1 MSQITKRA
9 LASALKELLEHKP
22 LNKITIADITE
33 QCGVNRQ
40 TFYYHFQDIYA
51 LLEWIYTTDA
61 QRLLEGK
68 RDGDTWQQGFLQV
81 LEYIRD
87 NRALVRNTYH
97 SVSRELLEGYLYRVT
112 YQLMRD
118 VVEERAAGTQV
129 PEEDR
134 AFLAHFYKYAFVGL
148 VLDWIRTG
156 MKGEPAEL
164 ARRVELVVDL
174 QSRIMDG
181 YNEQRLGTCM
191 EVLCEGFD
199 HNEGCY
205 VGRTYADSVDIDG
218 RVLFTAAGLIPA
230 GEFVWVRITGVSD
243 GDLTGEIEE

>member
-81 LEYIRD
+81 LKYIRD

-148 VLDWIRTG
+148 TVEWMQGG
-156 MKGEPAEL
+156 MKEEPARLVSRVNTVMEGNIAAAL
-164 ARRVELVVDL
+164 ERMARRTE
-174 QSRIMDG
+174 
-181 YNEQRLGTCM
+181 
-191 EVLCEGFD
+191 
-199 HNEGCY
+199 
-205 VGRTYADSVDIDG
+205 
-218 RVLFTAAGLIPA
+218 P
-230 GEFVWVRITGVSD
+230 
-243 GDLTGEIEE
+243 

>member
-1 MSQITKRA
+1 MANFTKQA
-9 LASALKELLEHKP
+9 IKASFMKLLNQKP
-22 LNKITIADITE
+22 LSKISVRDIVE
-33 QCGVNRQ
+33 DCGINRNS
-40 TFYYHFQDIYA
+40 FYYHFQDIYA

-81 LEYIRD
+81 LKYIRD

-148 VLDWIRTG
+148 TVEWMQGG
-156 MKGEPAEL
+156 MKEEPARLVSRVNTVMEGNIAAAL
-164 ARRVELVVDL
+164 GRMARRKE
-174 QSRIMDG
+174 
-181 YNEQRLGTCM
+181 
-191 EVLCEGFD
+191 
-199 HNEGCY
+199 
-205 VGRTYADSVDIDG
+205 
-218 RVLFTAAGLIPA
+218 P
-230 GEFVWVRITGVSD
+230 
-243 GDLTGEIEE
+243 

>member
-118 VVEERAAGTQV
+118 VVEERAGGDPGPGGGPGLSGPLLQVRLCGADGGVDAGGH
-129 PEEDR
+129 EGGAAR
-134 AFLAHFYKYAFVGL
+134 L
-148 VLDWIRTG
+148 VSRVNTVMEGNIAAALER
-156 MKGEPAEL
+156 M
-164 ARRVELVVDL
+164 ARRKE
-174 QSRIMDG
+174 
-181 YNEQRLGTCM
+181 
-191 EVLCEGFD
+191 
-199 HNEGCY
+199 
-205 VGRTYADSVDIDG
+205 
-218 RVLFTAAGLIPA
+218 P
-230 GEFVWVRITGVSD
+230 
-243 GDLTGEIEE
+243 

>member
-1 MSQITKRA
+1 MKQKKHEKKPYRKILKA
-9 LASALKELLEHKP
+9 AMAKELREHKP
-22 LNKITIADITE
+22 LHKLTLADITE
-33 QCGVNRQ
+33 QGGVNRQ

-134 AFLAHFYKYAFVGL
+134 AFLAHFY
-148 VLDWIRTG
+148 T
-156 MKGEPAEL
+156 
-164 ARRVELVVDL
+164 
-174 QSRIMDG
+174 
-181 YNEQRLGTCM
+181 
-191 EVLCEGFD
+191 
-199 HNEGCY
+199 
-205 VGRTYADSVDIDG
+205 
-218 RVLFTAAGLIPA
+218 
-230 GEFVWVRITGVSD
+230 VSYTH
-243 GDLTGEIEE
+243 LTLPTTQTV

>member
-1 MSQITKRA
+1 MTY
-9 LASALKELLEHKP
+9 P

-81 LEYIRD
+81 LKYIRD

-148 VLDWIRTG
+148 TVEWMQGG
-156 MKGEPAEL
+156 MKEEPARLVSRVNTVMEGNIAAAL
-164 ARRVELVVDL
+164 ERMARRKE
-174 QSRIMDG
+174 
-181 YNEQRLGTCM
+181 
-191 EVLCEGFD
+191 
-199 HNEGCY
+199 
-205 VGRTYADSVDIDG
+205 
-218 RVLFTAAGLIPA
+218 P
-230 GEFVWVRITGVSD
+230 
-243 GDLTGEIEE
+243 

>member
-148 VLDWIRTG
+148 TVEWMQGG
-156 MKGEPAEL
+156 MKEEPARLVGPLSQFATAGPLYPL
-164 ARRVELVVDL
+164 AGRAGGAILTSQTRSGGHGYVL
-174 QSRIMDG
+174 Q
-181 YNEQRLGTCM
+181 QRKLRGIC
-191 EVLCEGFD
+191 
-199 HNEGCY
+199 
-205 VGRTYADSVDIDG
+205 
-218 RVLFTAAGLIPA
+218 PPP
-230 GEFVWVRITGVSD
+230 
-243 GDLTGEIEE
+243 

>member
-81 LEYIRD
+81 LSEEDLIPKMPIDVPMPIR
-87 NRALVRNTYH
+87 Y
-97 SVSRELLEGYLYRVT
+97 VSRELLEGYLYRVT

-118 VVEERAAGTQV
+118 VVEERAAETQV

-164 ARRVELVVDL
+164 ARRVELVVSGSFAQAL
-174 QSRIMDG
+174 
-181 YNEQRLGTCM
+181 ERL
-191 EVLCEGFD
+191 
-199 HNEGCY
+199 
-205 VGRTYADSVDIDG
+205 RADS
-218 RVLFTAAGLIPA
+218 AHQAGP
-230 GEFVWVRITGVSD
+230 FD
-243 GDLTGEIEE
+243 QN

>member
-81 LEYIRD
+81 LKYIRD

-118 VVEERAAGTQV
+118 VVEERAAG
-129 PEEDR
+129 R
-134 AFLAHFYKYAFVGL
+134 
-148 VLDWIRTG
+148 W
-156 MKGEPAEL
+156 
-164 ARRVELVVDL
+164 
-174 QSRIMDG
+174 RITSSAC
-181 YNEQRLGTCM
+181 GTC
-191 EVLCEGFD
+191 FAPS
-199 HNEGCY
+199 HPWST
-205 VGRTYADSVDIDG
+205 RRI
-218 RVLFTAAGLIPA
+218 LFWTNT
-230 GEFVWVRITGVSD
+230 TG
-243 GDLTGEIEE
+243 

>member
-148 VLDWIRTG
+148 TVEWMQGG
-156 MKGEPAEL
+156 MKEEPARLVSRVNTVMEGNIAAAL
-164 ARRVELVVDL
+164 ERMARRKEPGDPDKGGPLSQFATAGPLYPLAGRAGGAILTSQTRSGGHGYVL
-174 QSRIMDG
+174 Q
-181 YNEQRLGTCM
+181 QRKLRGIC
-191 EVLCEGFD
+191 
-199 HNEGCY
+199 
-205 VGRTYADSVDIDG
+205 
-218 RVLFTAAGLIPA
+218 PPP
-230 GEFVWVRITGVSD
+230 
-243 GDLTGEIEE
+243 

>member
-87 NRALVRNTYH
+87 NR
-97 SVSRELLEGYLYRVT
+97 VT

-148 VLDWIRTG
+148 TVEWMQGG
-156 MKGEPAEL
+156 MKEEPARLVSRVNTVMEGNIAAAL
-164 ARRVELVVDL
+164 ERMARRKE
-174 QSRIMDG
+174 
-181 YNEQRLGTCM
+181 
-191 EVLCEGFD
+191 
-199 HNEGCY
+199 
-205 VGRTYADSVDIDG
+205 
-218 RVLFTAAGLIPA
+218 P
-230 GEFVWVRITGVSD
+230 
-243 GDLTGEIEE
+243 

>member
-148 VLDWIRTG
+148 TVEWMQGG
-156 MKGEPAEL
+156 MKEEPARLVSRVNTVMEGNIAGAGARWAGRNAPLDPQMGGRLSNL
-164 ARRVELVVDL
+164 ATGGPLYPLAGRAGGAILTSQTRSGGHGYVL
-174 QSRIMDG
+174 Q
-181 YNEQRLGTCM
+181 QRKLRGIC
-191 EVLCEGFD
+191 
-199 HNEGCY
+199 
-205 VGRTYADSVDIDG
+205 
-218 RVLFTAAGLIPA
+218 PPP
-230 GEFVWVRITGVSD
+230 
-243 GDLTGEIEE
+243 

>member
-1 MSQITKRA
+1 MPQMKAMIAETF
-9 LASALKELLEHKP
+9 LAMAQER
-22 LNKITIADITE
+22 NIDKITIKDLAETCHIS
-33 QCGVNRQ
+33 RQ

-81 LEYIRD
+81 LKYIRD

-148 VLDWIRTG
+148 TVEWMQGG
-156 MKGEPAEL
+156 MKEEPARLVSRVNTVMEGNIAAAL
-164 ARRVELVVDL
+164 ERMARRKE
-174 QSRIMDG
+174 
-181 YNEQRLGTCM
+181 
-191 EVLCEGFD
+191 
-199 HNEGCY
+199 
-205 VGRTYADSVDIDG
+205 
-218 RVLFTAAGLIPA
+218 P
-230 GEFVWVRITGVSD
+230 
-243 GDLTGEIEE
+243 

>member
-97 SVSRELLEGYLYRVT
+97 SVSRELLE
-112 YQLMRD
+112 
-118 VVEERAAGTQV
+118 ERAAGTQV

-148 VLDWIRTG
+148 TVEWMQGG
-156 MKGEPAEL
+156 MKEEPARLVSRVNTVMEGNIAAAL
-164 ARRVELVVDL
+164 ERMARRKE
-174 QSRIMDG
+174 
-181 YNEQRLGTCM
+181 
-191 EVLCEGFD
+191 
-199 HNEGCY
+199 
-205 VGRTYADSVDIDG
+205 
-218 RVLFTAAGLIPA
+218 P
-230 GEFVWVRITGVSD
+230 
-243 GDLTGEIEE
+243 

>member
-40 TFYYHFQDIYA
+40 TFYYHF
-51 LLEWIYTTDA
+51 
-61 QRLLEGK
+61 
-68 RDGDTWQQGFLQV
+68 

-118 VVEERAAGTQV
+118 VVEERAAGTQA

-148 VLDWIRTG
+148 TVEWMQGG
-156 MKGEPAEL
+156 MKEEPARLVSRVNTVMEGNIAAAL
-164 ARRVELVVDL
+164 ERMARRKE
-174 QSRIMDG
+174 
-181 YNEQRLGTCM
+181 
-191 EVLCEGFD
+191 
-199 HNEGCY
+199 
-205 VGRTYADSVDIDG
+205 
-218 RVLFTAAGLIPA
+218 P
-230 GEFVWVRITGVSD
+230 
-243 GDLTGEIEE
+243 

>member
-1 MSQITKRA
+1 MPGDMKARIADT
-9 LASALKELLEHKP
+9 LNELLEHKE
-22 LNKITIADITE
+22 LDKITVKELVDACNIS
-33 QCGVNRQ
+33 RQ
-40 TFYYHFQDIYA
+40 SFYYHFQDIYA

-148 VLDWIRTG
+148 TVEWMQGG
-156 MKGEPAEL
+156 MKEEPARLVSRVNTVMEGNIAAAL
-164 ARRVELVVDL
+164 ERMARRKE
-174 QSRIMDG
+174 
-181 YNEQRLGTCM
+181 
-191 EVLCEGFD
+191 
-199 HNEGCY
+199 
-205 VGRTYADSVDIDG
+205 
-218 RVLFTAAGLIPA
+218 P
-230 GEFVWVRITGVSD
+230 
-243 GDLTGEIEE
+243 

>member
-87 NRALVRNTYH
+87 NRAL
-97 SVSRELLEGYLYRVT
+97 EGYLYRVT

-148 VLDWIRTG
+148 TVEWMQGG
-156 MKGEPAEL
+156 MKEEPARLVSRVNTVMEGNIAAAL
-164 ARRVELVVDL
+164 ERMARRKE
-174 QSRIMDG
+174 
-181 YNEQRLGTCM
+181 
-191 EVLCEGFD
+191 
-199 HNEGCY
+199 
-205 VGRTYADSVDIDG
+205 
-218 RVLFTAAGLIPA
+218 P
-230 GEFVWVRITGVSD
+230 
-243 GDLTGEIEE
+243 

>member
-81 LEYIRD
+81 LKYIRD
-87 NRALVRNTYH
+87 NRDLGPRRPLLHYVPHQLVGHPVQVALQQLPADGVVGIADQKGRY
-97 SVSRELLEGYLYRVT
+97 
-112 YQLMRD
+112 YQL
-118 VVEERAAGTQV
+118 
-129 PEEDR
+129 
-134 AFLAHFYKYAFVGL
+134 Y
-148 VLDWIRTG
+148 TG
-156 MKGEPAEL
+156 QFQL
-164 ARRVELVVDL
+164 
-174 QSRIMDG
+174 S
-181 YNEQRLGTCM
+181 
-191 EVLCEGFD
+191 
-199 HNEGCY
+199 
-205 VGRTYADSVDIDG
+205 
-218 RVLFTAAGLIPA
+218 
-230 GEFVWVRITGVSD
+230 
-243 GDLTGEIEE
+243 

>member
-97 SVSRELLEGYLYRVT
+97 SVSRELLEGYLYRV
-112 YQLMRD
+112 
-118 VVEERAAGTQV
+118 

-148 VLDWIRTG
+148 TVEWMQGG
-156 MKGEPAEL
+156 MKEEPARLVSRVNTVMEGNIAAAL
-164 ARRVELVVDL
+164 ERMARRKE
-174 QSRIMDG
+174 
-181 YNEQRLGTCM
+181 
-191 EVLCEGFD
+191 
-199 HNEGCY
+199 
-205 VGRTYADSVDIDG
+205 
-218 RVLFTAAGLIPA
+218 P
-230 GEFVWVRITGVSD
+230 
-243 GDLTGEIEE
+243 

>member
-148 VLDWIRTG
+148 TVEWMQGG
-156 MKGEPAEL
+156 MKEEPARL
-164 ARRVELVVDL
+164 VSRVNTV
-174 QSRIMDG
+174 I
-181 YNEQRLGTCM
+181 C
-191 EVLCEGFD
+191 
-199 HNEGCY
+199 
-205 VGRTYADSVDIDG
+205 I
-218 RVLFTAAGLIPA
+218 TAAEITRHLPA
-230 GEFVWVRITGVSD
+230 PVSRRAWNGNPPGWWVPAWPAWRPPASWCGTGR
-243 GDLTGEIEE
+243 

>member
-87 NRALVRNTYH
+87 NRALVRNTYR

-118 VVEERAAGTQV
+118 VVEERAAETQV

-134 AFLAHFYKYAFVGL
+134 AFLAHFYKYAFVG
-148 VLDWIRTG
+148 VMLDWVRRG
-156 MKGEPAEL
+156 MREPPEA
-164 ARRVELVVDL
+164 V
-174 QSRIMDG
+174 
-181 YNEQRLGTCM
+181 
-191 EVLCEGFD
+191 
-199 HNEGCY
+199 
-205 VGRTYADSVDIDG
+205 VGRVSRMTRGQLLSAIQNME
-218 RVLFTAAGLIPA
+218 AGPGPSA
-230 GEFVWVRITGVSD
+230 EAK
-243 GDLTGEIEE
+243 

>member
-134 AFLAHFYKYAFVGL
+134 AFLAHFYNRGPPLSIGRQGRGRYTDL
-148 VLDWIRTG
+148 TNSIWRSWIC
-156 MKGEPAEL
+156 
-164 ARRVELVVDL
+164 
-174 QSRIMDG
+174 I
-181 YNEQRLGTCM
+181 
-191 EVLCEGFD
+191 
-199 HNEGCY
+199 
-205 VGRTYADSVDIDG
+205 
-218 RVLFTAAGLIPA
+218 TAAEITRHLPA
-230 GEFVWVRITGVSD
+230 PVSRRAWNGNPPGWWVPAWPAWRPPASWCGTGR
-243 GDLTGEIEE
+243 